1 MKWEIRQPEEDFEGF
16 MILKQICVQLAH
28 RTNTHT
34 VIMLWKIQ
42 EWISEECDAG
52 WKSAIPN
59 LADHSSNQ

>member
-42 EWISEECDAG
+42 ECISEECDAG